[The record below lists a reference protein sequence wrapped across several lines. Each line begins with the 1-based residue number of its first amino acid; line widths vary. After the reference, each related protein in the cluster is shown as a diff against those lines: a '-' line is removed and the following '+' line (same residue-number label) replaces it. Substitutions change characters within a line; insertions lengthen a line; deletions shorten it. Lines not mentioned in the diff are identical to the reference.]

1 MRSLACSCFAL
12 MWLVTASATAAE
24 SQKLETATV
33 VVQGKVRAVFREDPE
48 GDGALVRLLF
58 EVDVDKVEKAGPDG
72 LKPGKVLYAWTHRVR
87 EVPMKIAPAI
97 ILPFVKPAKG
107 DTVKVYCYR
116 QEDGSH
122 CILMHA
128 QAIQVLERA
137 KLRSGRTAP
146 GDEPV
151 VQAQEKAGKWL
162 ATVEATQASPPGG
175 RAIAYRQRVLRQGPD
190 DAAPV
195 LLYEQT
201 STGRVGI
208 RLRDDGLL
216 LVQPIGPLPR
226 LYFPGSK
233 EPVQLELPPPRKMNR
248 DSAYTE
254 AGSTW
259 FLDDCLFHSRMAAP
273 GRLLIGFVRIDAGKK
288 AVAEARLCLEV
299 AGKEQGE
306 AYAAAVMP
314 VVFRADDYVFWVN
327 TGYHNAFYPDAVSA
341 EWKSRRLHVL
351 SLKTGTPVDL
361 DRVPV
366 EMLRRNRE
374 RLLDFVEKQAH
385 NRSPE
390 LEVWAVGIL
399 ARVGG
404 PKEAG
409 RLRALSRTVAETMI
423 EVAPNELRTT
433 DRVVKDAYAR
443 ALEALEKT
451 GPR

>member
-1 MRSLACSCFAL
+1 MRSLAYGCVAL
-12 MWLVTASATAAE
+12 VWLVATSARAAE

-58 EVDVDKVEKAGPDG
+58 EVEVEKVEKAGPDG

-97 ILPFVKPAKG
+97 ILAFVKPAKG
-107 DTVKVYCYR
+107 DTAKVYCYR

-128 QAIQVLERA
+128 QALQVLERA
-137 KLRSGRTAP
+137 KQQSSRTAAE
-146 GDEPV
+146 DERV
-151 VQAQEKAGKWL
+151 VKTQEKAGKWL
-162 ATVEATQASPPGG
+162 ATVESTQAGPPGG
-175 RAIAYRQRVLRQGPD
+175 RTIAYRQQVLRQGPD
-190 DAAPV
+190 DAMPV

-216 LVQPIGPLPR
+216 LVQPVGPLPR

-248 DSAYTE
+248 DSAYTD
-254 AGSTW
+254 AGTTW
-259 FLDDCLFHSRMAAP
+259 FLGDCLFYSRMAAP
-273 GRLLIGFVRIDAGKK
+273 GHLLIGFVRIDAGKK

-306 AYAAAVMP
+306 AYAAAVTP
-314 VVFRADDYVFWVN
+314 VVFRAEDYVFWVN
-327 TGYHNAFYPDAVSA
+327 TGYHNAFYPDAVST
-341 EWKSRRLHVL
+341 EWRSRKLRVL
-351 SLKTGTPVDL
+351 SLKTGAPVDP

-366 EMLRRNRE
+366 EVLRRNRE
-374 RLLDFVEKQAH
+374 RLLDFVEQQAH
-385 NRSPE
+385 NRAPE
-390 LEVWAVGIL
+390 LEVWAVGVL
-399 ARVGG
+399 ARIGG

-409 RLRALSRTVAETMI
+409 RLRALSRTVEETTI

-433 DRVVKDAYAR
+433 DKVVKGAYAR